1 MYLQNSLEIEGIMVR
16 EEILDSPFSCDLN
29 KCKGACCTLESQFG
43 APITEEEIKII
54 ENNLTEILNY
64 IPVEHKQEI
73 ERKGFWENKDE
84 ELMIRSLNNRD
95 CVFSF
100 RENGI
105 AKCGI
110 EKGYFDNKIDFRKP
124 ISCHL
129 FPIRISRFGGDVLRY
144 EKFNE
149 CAPAIENGKK
159 MNTTVAEFCKDSLMR
174 HYGETWYEKLSAF
187 FRS

>member
-1 MYLQNSLEIEGIMVR
+1 MYLQNSFEIDGIMVR
-16 EEILDSPFSCDLN
+16 EEVLNSPFFCDLE

-43 APITEEEIKII
+43 APINEDEIKII
-54 ENNLTEILNY
+54 NNNLNEILNY

-73 ERKGFWENKDE
+73 QQNGFWENKDD
-84 ELMIRSLNNRD
+84 ELMIRSINNRD

-100 RENGI
+100 RDNKI

-110 EKGYFDNKIDFRKP
+110 EKAFFENKIDFRKP

-129 FPIRISRFGGDVLRY
+129 FPIRISHFGGDVLRY

-159 MNTTVAEFCKDSLMR
+159 LNSTVVEFCKDSLTR
-174 HYGETWYEKLSAF
+174 LYGETWYEKLSAF